1 MSNKNDETSIIECE
15 RCLLTS
21 KIDPRIYLAKGEC
34 QHCRAFTA
42 NAPRRISSTGLD
54 AIVDSISRRGAGNQY
69 DCVVGVSGGVDSSYL
84 LLKVHNLGLRALA
97 VHIDNG
103 WNSNLAVSNIQ
114 KITAYTS
121 TDLYTEVLEL
131 NAFNNLQKAFL
142 MASVPDLEIPTD
154 HAIQASLWKNAEKFG
169 VPTII
174 TGMNYA
180 TESSGN
186 VDWSYGH
193 SDWKYILAVWK
204 RFGNPDPD
212 NYPHYSLFDL
222 IWMSALKRIRSVS
235 LLNYFDF
242 SKKDAQ
248 DFLIREIGWEPY
260 EGKHFE
266 SVYTRW
272 IQGYFLPRKFGIDK
286 RYIHLSD
293 LIRSG
298 QLSRSLARTEL
309 GREHYSPDARL
320 LDQRLIQKKLGLQ
333 DSELEGIIAL
343 ENRGFRDF
351 PNSYLRSLAFRK
363 SLALARHLRIYPR

>member
-1 MSNKNDETSIIECE
+1 
-15 RCLLTS
+15 
-21 KIDPRIYLAKGEC
+21 
-34 QHCRAFTA
+34 
-42 NAPRRISSTGLD
+42 
-54 AIVDSISRRGAGNQY
+54 
-69 DCVVGVSGGVDSSYL
+69 VSGGVDSSYL

-114 KITAYTS
+114 KITAYTN

-131 NAFNNLQKAFL
+131 NSFNNLQKAFL

-193 SDWKYILAVWK
+193 SDWKYILSVWK
-204 RFGNPDPD
+204 KFGTPDPA

-222 IWMSALKRIRSVS
+222 VLMSALKRIRSVS
-235 LLNYFDF
+235 LLNYLDF
-242 SKKDAQ
+242 AKKDAQ
-248 DFLIREIGWEPY
+248 ETLIQEIGWESY

-286 RYIHLSD
+286 RYMHLSD

-298 QLSRSLARTEL
+298 QLSRSLARAEL
-309 GREHYSPDARL
+309 GREHYSQDARL
-320 LDQRLIQKKLGLQ
+320 FDERLIQKKLGLQ
-333 DSELEGIIAL
+333 DSELERIMVL
-343 ENRGFRDF
+343 ENRSFRDF

>member
-1 MSNKNDETSIIECE
+1 M
-15 RCLLTS
+15 LTS
-21 KIDPRIYLAKGEC
+21 KIDPRIHLANGEC
-34 QHCRAFTA
+34 QYCRAFTA
-42 NAPRRISSTGLD
+42 NAPRRISSAGLD
-54 AIVDSISRRGAGNQY
+54 AIVDSIRRRGVGNDY

-84 LLKVHNLGLRALA
+84 LLKVHTLGLRALA

-114 KITAYTS
+114 KITALTN
-121 TDLYTEVLEL
+121 TDLYTEVLDL
-131 NAFNNLQKAFL
+131 KAFNNLQKAFL

-154 HAIQASLWKNAEKFG
+154 HAIQASLWKNAVKFG
-169 VPTII
+169 TPTII

-193 SDWKYILAVWK
+193 WDWKYILSVW
-204 RFGNPDPD
+204 RTFGDPDPAS
-212 NYPHYSLFDL
+212 YPHYSLFNL
-222 IWMSALKRIRSVS
+222 AWMSAFKGIRSVS
-235 LLNYFDF
+235 LLNYLDY

-248 DFLIREIGWEPY
+248 EALIQEVGWEPY

-298 QLSRSLARTEL
+298 QLSRSSARAEL
-309 GREHYSPDARL
+309 GREHYSEDARL
-320 LDQRLIQKKLGLQ
+320 LDQGLIQKKLGLQ
-333 DSELEGIIAL
+333 NSELESIM
-343 ENRGFRDF
+343 EMDTRTFREF
-351 PNSYLRSLAFRK
+351 RNSYFMSLSFRK
-363 SLALARHLRIYPR
+363 LLTFARLLRFYPR